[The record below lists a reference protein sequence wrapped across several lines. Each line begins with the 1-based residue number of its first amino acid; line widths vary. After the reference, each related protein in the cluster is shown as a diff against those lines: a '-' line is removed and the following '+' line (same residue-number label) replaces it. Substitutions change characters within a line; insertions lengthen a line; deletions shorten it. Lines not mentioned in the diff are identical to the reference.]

1 MCRAHA
7 TVRGLLQEM
16 LAQTDGEHWTVVDLE
31 AGVEVMSRGTPKAVD
46 ALLIIVEPYYRA
58 LELGRRLAEL
68 GQELGIP
75 KVWWIANKLRTSEEE
90 RLIRAYADAHEL
102 TLAATLPFDE
112 VVSRAER
119 EGRALIQIAP
129 DAPFLSA
136 MAGCADRLLTGAA

>member
-1 MCRAHA
+1 
-7 TVRGLLQEM
+7 
-16 LAQTDGEHWTVVDLE
+16 
-31 AGVEVMSRGTPKAVD
+31 VD

-75 KVWWIANKLRTSEEE
+75 KVWWIANKLRASEEE

-112 VVSRAER
+112 AVSRAER